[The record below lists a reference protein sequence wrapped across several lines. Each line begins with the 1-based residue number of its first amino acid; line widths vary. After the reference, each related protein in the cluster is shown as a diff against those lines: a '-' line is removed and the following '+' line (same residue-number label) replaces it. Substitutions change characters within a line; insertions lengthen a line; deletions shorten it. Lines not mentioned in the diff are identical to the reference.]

1 MSGYDP
7 ISAAIRLCARLNVAG
22 FPARSGGMVISLSTR
37 FEAPVND
44 CDRNTDI
51 EVLARMAARLAGRD
65 PDEHLRMELAEVVA
79 FDDVLWR
86 YPDFLDRAEAAY
98 EMLHCYPFVQSDQ
111 PAEQS
116 VSAL

>member
-7 ISAAIRLCARLNVAG
+7 ISAAIRLCARLDVAG
-22 FPARSGGMVISLSTR
+22 HPARSGGLVISLSNR
-37 FEAPVND
+37 IEALVND

-86 YPDFLDRAEAAY
+86 YPDFLGRAEAAY
-98 EMLHCYPFVQSDQ
+98 EMLLCYPFVQDEK